1 MYFLSVRFYLERP
14 VRVELTSLVLQTNR
28 LPQTKDANL
37 APAEGLEPSQTV
49 LETVVLPLHY
59 AGI

>member
-1 MYFLSVRFYLERP
+1 M
-14 VRVELTSLVLQTNR
+14 RVELTSLVLQTNR

-37 APAEGLEPSQTV
+37 APVEGLEPSQTV

-59 AGI
+59 AGMW